1 MNNKYQNFINKLYE
15 LRQTSI
21 KKEGEFGVGNL
32 VFKEFRNKGYLDN
45 LKELSKKETSK
56 TLTLESYKNDNQ
68 IGEYPFIFERKDKDT
83 QVWYVIKTI
92 FNVMFIKELKF
103 TNKPSIKDAI
113 LIYLPPITNDTLHN
127 CEMFGPDGVNSL
139 SKEKLTEFYSK
150 LEDTFFEVFD
160 VETYPYNRY
169 LLKDINLEVDTE
181 EAQEFL
187 ELVSSLL
194 LKVYKEVIE

>member
-1 MNNKYQNFINKLYE
+1 MNNKYQEFINKLYE
-15 LRQTSI
+15 LRLSSI
-21 KKEGEFGVGNL
+21 EKEGEFGVGNL

-56 TLTLESYKNDNQ
+56 TLTLESFKNDSQ

-83 QVWYVIKTI
+83 QIWYVIKTI

-103 TNKPSIKDAI
+103 TNKPSIKNVV
-113 LIYLPPITNDTLHN
+113 LIYLPPITNDTILN
-127 CEMFGPDGVNSL
+127 CGMFGPDEVNSL
-139 SKEKLTEFYSK
+139 SKEKLEEFYTK
-150 LEDTFFEVFD
+150 LKDTFFEVFD
-160 VETYPYNRY
+160 VEIYPYNRY
-169 LLKDINLEVDTE
+169 LLKDISLEVDSK

-194 LKVYKEVIE
+194 LKIYKEVVE

>member
-1 MNNKYQNFINKLYE
+1 MNNKYQDFINKLYE
-15 LRQTSI
+15 LRQSSI
-21 KKEGEFGVGNL
+21 EKEGEFGVGNL

-56 TLTLESYKNDNQ
+56 TLTLESYKNDSQ

-83 QVWYVIKTI
+83 QIWYVIKTI

-103 TNKPSIKDAI
+103 TNKPSIKNVV
-113 LIYLPPITNDTLHN
+113 LIYLPPITNDTILN
-127 CEMFGPDGVNSL
+127 CGMFGPDEVNSL
-139 SKEKLTEFYSK
+139 SKERLEEFYTK
-150 LEDTFFEVFD
+150 LKDTFFEVFD
-160 VETYPYNRY
+160 VEIYPYNRY
-169 LLKDINLEVDTE
+169 LLKDISLEVDSK

-194 LKVYKEVIE
+194 LKIYKEVVE